1 MGYAI
6 GRGVRVEI
14 GSVEGSPKTVT
25 AVTAAKPPVATST
38 AHGLLV
44 KSLGY
49 FATATGMPQLEGQ
62 ACRFSAVTTNDFTLE
77 DLDATGYGT
86 FTAGSFVP
94 ITTWLTVSSVT
105 DVNKSGGDG
114 NPIETQ
120 VLLDTVAQQVNGML
134 SAESVSFTART
145 ETISSAA
152 MQKIRDTAKNQGYL
166 VFRITLADNNVR
178 FFRGQVSLPTEQIGV
193 GAVGQTTFGATVK
206 GFWCEGAA

>member
-1 MGYAI
+1 MTYAI

-14 GSVEGSPKTVT
+14 GTTEGAAKTVT

-38 AHGLLV
+38 AHGLAA

-49 FATATGMPQLEGQ
+49 FSAATGMPQLEGQ
-62 ACRFSAVTTNDFTLE
+62 AVRFSAVTTNDLTIE
-77 DLDATGYGT
+77 DLDATSYGT
-86 FTAGSFVP
+86 FTAGTIVP
-94 ITTWLTVSSVT
+94 ITAWTTVSSVT
-105 DVNKSGGDG
+105 DINKSGGEG
-114 NPIETQ
+114 NPLDTT
-120 VLLDTVAQQVNGML
+120 VVLDTVGQQVNGTL
-134 SAESVSFTART
+134 SAEAVTFTART

-152 MQKIRDTAKNQGYL
+152 MQKIRETAKNQGYL

-178 FFRGQVSLPTEQIGV
+178 FFRGQVSLPTEQVGV